1 MTFLPLW
8 PKITFLP
15 LWAKITSWI
24 LMNFFILLSINH
36 LNSNTL
42 HTDISKGY
50 LNNLTQ
56 IYFKYV
62 KYEILTFS
70 LPNRWFKL
78 INLLFF
84 FLATLINQKYNY
96 PSNSQISHILKIKF
110 LTLELIRI
118 NRSTLFIT
126 GASEN

>member
-1 MTFLPLW
+1 MTFLPLR
-8 PKITFLP
+8 PKFTFLP
-15 LWAKITSWI
+15 LCPKITSWI

-42 HTDISKGY
+42 HTYISKGY

-78 INLLFF
+78 IHLIFF
-84 FLATLINQKYNY
+84 FLVTLINQKYNHS
-96 PSNSQISHILKIKF
+96 SNSQISHILKIKF

-118 NRSTLFIT
+118 DRSTLFIT
-126 GASEN
+126 GGTGN